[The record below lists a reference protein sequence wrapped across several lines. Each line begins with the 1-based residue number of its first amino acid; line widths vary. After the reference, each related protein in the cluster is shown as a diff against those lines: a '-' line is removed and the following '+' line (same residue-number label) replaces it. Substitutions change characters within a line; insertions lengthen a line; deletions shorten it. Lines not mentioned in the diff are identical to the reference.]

1 MKRTITIT
9 LMALLL
15 CVCMVFGLTAC
26 GGFTQDDIDNAVN
39 EATAPFSNSRALSLR
54 ILSPQLK
61 EPSDSS
67 KKKKA

>member
-26 GGFTQDDIDNAVN
+26 GGDNN
-39 EATAPFSNSRALSLR
+39 NSYDQITAEQAKA
-54 ILSPQLK
+54 IM
-61 EPSDSS
+61 DSI
-67 KKKKA
+67 